1 MKTFLMTVL
10 VVQSGETHE
19 DAKASLEMNLGEVL
33 PPEDFEVMP
42 VAVEISERA
51 SLQMTERM

>member
-19 DAKASLEMNLGEVL
+19 NARAIREMNLGEVL
-33 PPEDFEVMP
+33 PAGDFEVMP
-42 VAVEISERA
+42 VAVEISERT
-51 SLQMTERM
+51 SLQMTEGM